1 MQDRFE
7 RRRLKKI
14 AFDMKKHGL
23 GIIIRTVAEGKTDQQ
38 IQNDY
43 ASLEKKYNG
52 LMKLAE
58 KSEAPALVHND
69 LEMTSSVLR
78 DLISDKVEK
87 IVVDSK
93 DDYKKIQKIFSEFEP
108 EIVFH
113 LAAQP
118 CVLASYDNPLQTFS
132 SNIMGSVNI
141 LEASRHT
148 NSVKAVIMVTT
159 DKVYKN
165 NEWIY
170 GYRETDTI
178 GGHDPYSSSKAC
190 MELVTESYRKSY
202 SESSNNE
209 LLIASARAGNVI
221 GGGDWTE
228 NRIITDVIKAAT
240 KGEKVLLRNPKSSRP
255 WQHVLES
262 LSGYLLLGQKLHT
275 NNLYAADS
283 WNFGPA
289 IESNLNVEELIYL
302 MGEKWEKISWKNVVN
317 ANLGYES
324 KALMVDSSK
333 ANNLLGWRPVW
344 DIEKTIHHT
353 IEWYRKYLEEN
364 RVITEEQIENYITDA
379 KENNCIW
386 AM

>member
-1 MQDRFE
+1 MNLILSKNVMLGNAVPDNNIKGLFGGVYKNRRVLVTGYTGFKGSWLCKWLEILGAKVVGYALRPVTTPNHFDLSHLKLKAYFE
-7 RRRLKKI
+7 DVRDYPTVKK
-14 AFDMKKHGL
+14 
-23 GIIIRTVAEGKTDQQ
+23 V
-38 IQNDY
+38 
-43 ASLEKKYNG
+43 
-52 LMKLAE
+52 
-58 KSEAPALVHND
+58 
-69 LEMTSSVLR
+69 
-78 DLISDKVEK
+78 
-87 IVVDSK
+87 
-93 DDYKKIQKIFSEFEP
+93 FSEFEP

-132 SNIMGSVNI
+132 TNIMGSVNI

-148 NSVKAVIMVTT
+148 NSVKAVVIVTT

-190 MELVTESYRKSY
+190 TELVTESYRKSY
-202 SESSNNE
+202 SESSSDE
-209 LLIASARAGNVI
+209 VLIASARAGNVI

-228 NRIITDVIKAAT
+228 NRIITDVIKAVT

-255 WQHVLES
+255 WQHVLEA
-262 LSGYLLLGQKLHT
+262 LSGYLLLGQKLHQ
-275 NNLYAADS
+275 NNLSAADS

-289 IESNLNVEELIYL
+289 LESNLNVGELIYQ
-302 MGEKWEKISWKNVVN
+302 MRKKWGKISWENEMN
-317 ANLGYES
+317 ANTGYES

-353 IEWYRKYLEEN
+353 VEWYRKYFEES
-364 RVITEEQIENYITDA
+364 RVITEEQIENYIAEA
-379 KENNCIW
+379 KVNNCIW
-386 AM
+386 AI

>member
-1 MQDRFE
+1 MNLIPSKNVMLGNIVSDNNFKGLFGGIYKNRRVLVTGHTGFKGSWLCKWLEILGAKVVGYALRSVTTPNHFDLSHLKFMSHFE
-7 RRRLKKI
+7 DVR
-14 AFDMKKHGL
+14 
-23 GIIIRTVAEGKTDQQ
+23 
-38 IQNDY
+38 
-43 ASLEKKYNG
+43 
-52 LMKLAE
+52 
-58 KSEAPALVHND
+58 
-69 LEMTSSVLR
+69 
-78 DLISDKVEK
+78 
-87 IVVDSK
+87 
-93 DDYKKIQKIFSEFEP
+93 DYKKIQKTFSEFEP

-202 SESSNNE
+202 SESSHNE

-289 IESNLNVEELIYL
+289 LESNLNVEDLIYL
-302 MGEKWEKISWKNVVN
+302 MGEKWEKISWKNVTN
-317 ANLGYES
+317 DNLGYES

-344 DIEKTIHHT
+344 DIKKTIHHT

-386 AM
+386 AL